1 MLVPLLERKCLE
13 IYALESK
20 YIQFLRKGNNFLSQ
34 NNAYGLLGTSDTY
47 FQNISVKPIYLGYR
61 FFGKEATRK
70 QTPVNGRSVFTVVKV
85 STVQSFHSS
94 KGFK

>member
-1 MLVPLLERKCLE
+1 M
-13 IYALESK
+13 
-20 YIQFLRKGNNFLSQ
+20 SQ
-34 NNAYGLLGTSDTY
+34 NNAYYGLLGTSDTY

-61 FFGKEATRK
+61 FFGQEATRK
-70 QTPVNGRSVFTVVKV
+70 QTPVNGRSVFTVVKA